1 MINYTFSNLLYSE
14 ACICIERLGI
24 IVHESN
30 RNPFMHLHFMHLHRK
45 VGLH

>member
-30 RNPFMHLHFMHLHRK
+30 INPFMHLHRK
-45 VGLH
+45 VGHRKVGIH